1 MWPKCLPTNE
11 TLYLERFINTTIR
24 STVEERKKLKPH
36 ADMVREA
43 KQMEKAALK
52 LLSNLRDFEEH
63 YTDAWYENHKREA
76 DRLLNGLSDED
87 LNTARIAYS
96 QYSCQFVL
104 LGLGAR
110 MRALQTRGKKRK
122 GIMGRVLKEEVERVF
137 KSLGL
142 PIGRSNDFVQALDY
156 AISLSGIKASADS
169 LVRSK
174 KSLFDEIRERSMTE
188 VS

>member
-1 MWPKCLPTNE
+1 MWPKCLPKNATE
-11 TLYLERFINTTIR
+11 HLENFINREINPTNVLR
-24 STVEERKKLKPH
+24 RQQKSH

-52 LLSNLRDFEEH
+52 LLKDLRDFEKN
-63 YTDAWYENHKREA
+63 YLDAACENHKQEA
-76 DRLLNGLSDED
+76 DRLLNGLDDDE
-87 LNTARIAYS
+87 LNTARLAYS

-110 MRALQTRGKKRK
+110 MRALQKRGKKGK
-122 GIMGRVLKEEVERVF
+122 DGVGRWLKDEVEYVF
-137 KSLGL
+137 NKLNL
-142 PIGRSNDFVQALDY
+142 PTGRSNDFMQALGH

-174 KSLFDEIRERSMTE
+174 KVFLEEIQRKNT
-188 VS
+188 